1 MPSPGCFGLG
11 PGTGSQRDSSLQA
24 KRRWKGLLSEGSN
37 PGAFQNRRNS
47 YNTPLFHSGSPI
59 YSPALLAENQQ
70 HVFTYA
76 PWQRSKKGKIP
87 FLSPSFR
94 SSATRFSCWS
104 WPEPSRSREARRG
117 GGDLASTRSSPTT
130 HRGSATNSRFPALAF
145 PWADHRLCPPEL
157 TSVEAARKCR
167 AHFGRWD
174 PWG

>member
-11 PGTGSQRDSSLQA
+11 PGTGSQRDSGFQA
-24 KRRWKGLLSEGSN
+24 KRRWKGPLSEGSN

-47 YNTPLFHSGSPI
+47 HNTPSST
-59 YSPALLAENQQ
+59 PALPSTCLPFSQRTSSTCLHMRPDKEVKKQDSLFKPLIPELSDPVLMLELARAE
-70 HVFTYA
+70 
-76 PWQRSKKGKIP
+76 SE
-87 FLSPSFR
+87 L
-94 SSATRFSCWS
+94 
-104 WPEPSRSREARRG
+104 RG
-117 GGDLASTRSSPTT
+117 QKVGDLASTRSSPTT

-145 PWADHRLCPPEL
+145 PWADHRRCPPEL